1 MTFLILDGLLG
12 WPVKLYDAS
21 WIEWGYL
28 ADEAKMGVLDA
39 DSPWRTDCTAADAA
53 CAANGI
59 PVRSEAIHYNV
70 DFADPVRNVVEPPGG
85 EIDSFSP
92 RADLITVIDDA
103 FGGGPGGGGFEVPGY

>member
-12 WPVKLYDAS
+12 YPVKLYDAS

-28 ADEAKMGVLDA
+28 ADEAKMGALDA
-39 DSPWRTDCTAADAA
+39 SSPWRTDCTAADAA

-59 PVRSEAIHYNV
+59 PIRSEPVTYNV
-70 DFADPVRNVVEPPGG
+70 DAAVVVEPLGG

-92 RADLITVIDDA
+92 RADLITVVDDA

>member
-12 WPVKLYDAS
+12 YPVKMYDAS

-28 ADEAKMGVLDA
+28 ANKSKSGVLEA
-39 DSPWRTDCTAADAA
+39 DSPWRTDCTATDPS

-59 PVRSEAIHYNV
+59 PIRSESVTYNV
-70 DFADPVRNVVEPPGG
+70 DAPVAVEPLGG
-85 EIDSFSP
+85 DIDSFAP

-103 FGGGPGGGGFEVPGY
+103 FGGGAGGGGFAVPGY